1 MKKLRLLMFNFSK
14 SDKKL
19 EKEIEELNNRKK
31 ELVAEKLLG
40 EK

>member
-1 MKKLRLLMFNFSK
+1 MFNFSK